1 MDEEIRRAIMG
12 HTPRK
17 GQNGKQGDVHARY
30 GQASDKHLVKVIDSV
45 TFDHG
50 KTKILVAATTRIN
63 GQKK

>member
-1 MDEEIRRAIMG
+1 MG

-50 KTKILVAATTRIN
+50 KTKILVAATTRIK
-63 GQKK
+63 GEKK